1 VYYGR
6 VKIALF
12 KSIDEATAVPAVVTA
27 EGLVLL
33 GDVTPAHPD
42 PQSAM
47 SFLITHFDELRPRI
61 ETIVD
66 SRPAVSL
73 QDGKLLPPLP
83 RPSNFLCCIANY
95 WERVARPA
103 RPLNLYIKNPD
114 AVIGPDDEIVLP
126 SFTEPWIF
134 MHEAELGVVIKG
146 PAKNISRANWRD
158 AVFGYTGVID
168 VSARGAGRATW
179 GAVSWMGKSFDT
191 FAPVGP
197 WITTADEIPDP
208 QDLRVRFWNDG
219 DLRHDYTT
227 DDMEHGVAEIVELVT
242 AAMTLQS
249 GDLIA
254 CGTNHE
260 GLGAVQDG
268 EKLDLEVERIGRM
281 SLTVSDPLRRSW
293 ERGVYLGMDSTNH
306 VVSKATAG

>member
-1 VYYGR
+1 M
-6 VKIALF
+6 KIALF
-12 KSIDEATAVPAVVTA
+12 KRNDEAVAAPAVVTPGGFVSLDA
-27 EGLVLL
+27 ITV
-33 GDVTPAHPD
+33 DQSD
-42 PQSAM
+42 PQSGM
-47 SFLITHFDELRPRI
+47 RFLITHFDDLRPDI
-61 ETIVD
+61 E
-66 SRPAVSL
+66 AVVESTRAVPPEE
-73 QDGKLLPPLP
+73 GTLLPPLP
-83 RPSNFLCCIANY
+83 RPTNFLCCIANY
-95 WERVARPA
+95 WERVARPP

-114 AVIGPDDEIVLP
+114 AVIGPDDQIVLP
-126 SFTEPWIF
+126 NLTEPWIF
-134 MHEAELGVVIKG
+134 MHEAELGIVIKG
-146 PAKNISRANWRD
+146 PVKDVSRADWRT

-219 DLRHDYTT
+219 ELRHNYTT
-227 DDMEHGVAEIVELVT
+227 EDMEHGVAEIIELVT
-242 AAMTLQS
+242 SAMTLHS

-268 EKLDLEVERIGRM
+268 EKLDFEVERVGRM
-281 SLTVSDPLRRSW
+281 SLTVSDPLRRRW
-293 ERGVYLGMDSTNH
+293 ERGVYLGEDSTNH
-306 VVSKATAG
+306 VVVKGAVS

>member
-1 VYYGR
+1 MSG

-12 KSIDEATAVPAVVTA
+12 KRIDEATAVPAGVTA
-27 EGLVLL
+27 EGVVPL
-33 GDVTPAHPD
+33 DAIIAQHAD

-47 SFLITHFDELRPRI
+47 SFLITHFDELRPEI
-61 ETIVD
+61 EAHVE
-66 SRPAVSL
+66 SARVSSPA
-73 QDGKLLPPLP
+73 DGRLLPPLP
-83 RPSNFLCCIANY
+83 RPTNFLCCIANY
-95 WERVARPA
+95 WERVQRPP
-103 RPLNLYIKNPD
+103 RPLNLYVKNPD

-126 SFTEPWIF
+126 DFTEPWIF

-146 PAKNISRANWRD
+146 PAKDVPRADWRS

-179 GAVSWMGKSFDT
+179 GGGGWVGKAFDT

-208 QDLRVRFWNDG
+208 QDLHVRLWNDG
-219 DLRHDYTT
+219 DLRHDYNTV
-227 DDMEHGVAEIVELVT
+227 DMEHGVAEIIELVT
-242 AAMTLQS
+242 SAMTLCS

-268 EKLDLEVERIGRM
+268 ETLDFEIERIGRM
-281 SLTVSDPLRRSW
+281 SLTVSDPLQRTW

-306 VVSKATAG
+306 VVAKGTAG

>member
-1 VYYGR
+1 

-12 KSIDEATAVPAVVTA
+12 KRNDEATAVPAVVTPA
-27 EGLVLL
+27 GFVLL
-33 GDVTPAHPD
+33 DSLTAEHAD

-47 SFLITHFDELRPRI
+47 SFVITHFDALRPEI
-61 ETIVD
+61 ETVAA
-66 SRPAVSL
+66 SARALSL
-73 QDGKLLPPLP
+73 EDGRLLAPLP
-83 RPSNFLCCIANY
+83 RPTNFLCCIANY
-95 WERVARPA
+95 WEHIDRPP
-103 RPLNLYIKNPD
+103 RPLNLYVKNSD

-126 SFTEPWIF
+126 NFTEPWIF

-146 PAKNISRANWRD
+146 PAKDVSRDDWRT

-208 QDLRVRFWNDG
+208 QDLRVRLWNDG

-227 DDMEHGVAEIVELVT
+227 DDMEHGVAEIIELVT
-242 AAMTLQS
+242 SAMTLQS

-268 EKLDLEVERIGRM
+268 ETLDFEVERVGRM
-281 SLTVSDPLRRSW
+281 SLSVSDPLRRSW
-293 ERGVYLGMDSTNH
+293 ERGVYVGTDSTNH
-306 VVSKATAG
+306 VIAKGAAS